1 MQFSHLKLSF
11 FGVPIV
17 AQRKQIWLGSM
28 RIQIQSLASLSGLRI
43 QHFHELWCRPQMWLG
58 SGVAVA
64 VVKAGSYSSDSTPSL
79 GTSICCECGPKKTK
93 NKNRREKEREKT
105 VIFFVPF
112 NLNVLFFKE
121 QNILLDIFP
130 LKFWG
135 GVLVF

>member
-1 MQFSHLKLSF
+1 
-11 FGVPIV
+11 
-17 AQRKQIWLGSM
+17 
-28 RIQIQSLASLSGLRI
+28 
-43 QHFHELWCRPQMWLG
+43 MWLG

-121 QNILLDIFP
+121 QNILLDTFP
-130 LKFWG
+130 LKF
-135 GVLVF
+135 